1 MAPKPPGGS
10 LLQTLSQPPQ
20 KLVPLGTV
28 FGAGPGLLLSSCSSF
43 CPSHAHH
50 PRPWAQV
57 PSRLCLAGPAGPSLA
72 SVLPRLRSLPGF
84 PPRRL
89 SHRDVLR
96 FITLS
101 NYNGLSPH
109 PSPTR
114 TVILGAG
121 SSYSLL
127 LEHPPDL
134 VGTHPAAGLL
144 RPWVL
149 CSTRWAT
156 RARTEMSPG
165 PKLSPKSRGCW
176 GASGALTAGVSQH
189 HRRGHRSARVT
200 PNPLPPPETD
210 LIYDGVGAREPCTVS
225 LPCMR

>member
-57 PSRLCLAGPAGPSLA
+57 PSYLCLAGPAGPSLA

-84 PPRRL
+84 PPRCL
-89 SHRDVLR
+89 LHRDVLG
-96 FITLS
+96 FIALS

-144 RPWVL
+144 SHGSCVL
-149 CSTRWAT
+149 PGGPPGQEQK
-156 RARTEMSPG
+156 RALDRSLVP
-165 PKLSPKSRGCW
+165 R
-176 GASGALTAGVSQH
+176 AGVAGEPQEHSQL
-189 HRRGHRSARVT
+189 GCPSITEGVT
-200 PNPLPPPETD
+200 
-210 LIYDGVGAREPCTVS
+210 GVQE
-225 LPCMR
+225 